1 MNYKVEFTGQ
11 KEKRLMK
18 EAFAA
23 AIARVT
29 AADPKVVYLDA
40 DLMGAIGT
48 KKWAD
53 ENPKQAFNMGIAE
66 SNMAGVAAGLS
77 AAGLKP
83 VTHTF
88 GCFSS
93 RRAFDQAFMSIG
105 YAKNSAVMIGSDPG
119 VTASFNG
126 GTHMPFED
134 MALYRAVPGATV
146 IDITDSVMLDSLLP
160 KLVDR
165 PGVNY
170 VRFGRKEATAVYA
183 PGADFEIGKAAVLRD
198 GTDVA
203 ILACGLLVGEAM
215 LAARQLEAEGI
226 SAAVLDMYSVKPI
239 DAEAVVAYARK
250 TGAIVTAENHNV
262 IGGLSSAVAD
272 VLVRQFPVPLE
283 SVAVNDEFGEVGPQD
298 YLQKRFGLTAEQ
310 VVAKAKAVIARK
322 T

>member
-1 MNYKVEFTGQ
+1 MNYTVEFTGQ

-18 EAFAA
+18 DAFAQA
-23 AIARVT
+23 LARL
-29 AADPKVVYLDA
+29 AEADPKVVYLDA

-53 ENPKQAFNMGIAE
+53 AHPGQAINVGIAE
-66 SNMAGVAAGLS
+66 GNMAGLAAGLS
-77 AAGLKP
+77 ASGLKP
-83 VTHTF
+83 ITHTF

-119 VTASFNG
+119 VTAAFNG

-146 IDITDSVMLDSLLP
+146 IDVTDSVMLDSLLP
-160 KLVDR
+160 KLVELK
-165 PGVNY
+165 GVTY
-170 VRFGRKEATAVYA
+170 VRFGRKEAVAMY
-183 PGADFEIGKAAVLRD
+183 GAGSDFDIGKAAVLRD
-198 GTDVA
+198 GADVA
-203 ILACGLLVGEAM
+203 IFACGLLVGEAM

-239 DAEAVVAYARK
+239 DAEAVVAYAK
-250 TGAIVTAENHNV
+250 KCGAIVTAENHNV

-272 VLVRQFPVPLE
+272 VLVRQCPTPLE

-298 YLQKRFGLTAEQ
+298 YLQKRFGLTAENI
-310 VVAKAKAVIARK
+310 VAKAKAVIARK
-322 T
+322 A